1 MIRSLFADRAEA
13 GRLLGAKLEKQAFEH
28 PVVYAL
34 PRGGVAVAVEIAE
47 ILRAPLDLLLV
58 RKIGVPG
65 YEELAAGSIVDG
77 EQPDIIINVD
87 VASAVGLSREEIEAA
102 GRRQLA
108 EIERRRALYL
118 PGRAP
123 ISAKG
128 HTAILVDDGIAT
140 GASMKAAIAA
150 IRRRAAQRV
159 VIAVPVAAA
168 DTAAEL
174 AELVDEFVCL
184 AAPPRFGAVGY
195 YYRDFHQ
202 IEDDE
207 VVALLLRCSQASTEN
222 EHGPEARER

>member
-1 MIRSLFADRAEA
+1 MIRALFADRAEA
-13 GRLLGAKLEKQAFEH
+13 GRLLGAKLQQRALEA

-47 ILRAPLDLLLV
+47 MLSAPLDLLLV

-77 EQPDIIINVD
+77 EQPDIIINED
-87 VASAVGLSREEIEAA
+87 VMHDARLSRTQIETA
-102 GRRQLA
+102 GRRQLE

-123 ISAKG
+123 ISAKDR
-128 HTAILVDDGIAT
+128 TAILVDDGIAT
-140 GASMKAAIAA
+140 GASMKAAVTA
-150 IRRRAAQRV
+150 IKRRAPRRV

-174 AELVDEFVCL
+174 AELADELVCL
-184 AAPPRFGAVGY
+184 AAPPRFGAVGF

-202 IEDDE
+202 LEDDE
-207 VVALLLRCSQASTEN
+207 VLALLKRCQHPSGGE
-222 EHGPEARER
+222 

>member
-1 MIRSLFADRAEA
+1 MTVPRFADRAAA
-13 GRLLGAKLEKQAFEH
+13 GRLLGAQLDKLGFEA

-34 PRGGVAVAVEIAE
+34 PRGGVAVAVEVAE
-47 ILRAPLDLLLV
+47 KLGAPLDLLLV

-65 YEELAAGSIVDG
+65 HEEVAAGSIVDG
-77 EQPDIIINVD
+77 EQPDIIINER
-87 VASAVGLSREEIEAA
+87 VASVARLTHAQIEVA
-102 GRRQLA
+102 GRRQLE

-128 HTAILVDDGIAT
+128 RTAILVDDGVAT

-150 IRRRAAQRV
+150 VRRRAPQRI

-174 AELVDEFVCL
+174 AELADEVVCL
-184 AAPPRFGAVGY
+184 AAPAYFGSVGY
-195 YYRDFHQ
+195 YYQDFHQ
-202 IEDDE
+202 LEDDE
-207 VVALLLRCSQASTEN
+207 VVALLRN
-222 EHGPEARER
+222 NP

>member
-1 MIRSLFADRAEA
+1 MIRPLFADRAAA
-13 GRLLGAKLEKQAFEH
+13 GRLLGAKLEQRNFED
-28 PVVYAL
+28 PIIYAL

-77 EQPDIIINVD
+77 ERPDIIINVD
-87 VASAVGLSREEIEAA
+87 VASAAGLSREEIEAA
-102 GRRQLA
+102 GRRQLP

-118 PGRAP
+118 PGRPP

-140 GASMKAAIAA
+140 GASMKAAVAGIH
-150 IRRRAAQRV
+150 RRAARRV

-168 DTAAEL
+168 DTAVEM
-174 AELVDEFVCL
+174 AELVDEFICL
-184 AAPPRFGAVGY
+184 AAPPHFGAVGY
-195 YYRDFHQ
+195 YYRDFRQ
-202 IEDDE
+202 VEDDE
-207 VVALLLRCSQASTEN
+207 VVALLNRC
-222 EHGPEARER
+222 ARPAMGE

>member
-1 MIRSLFADRAEA
+1 MNRPLFADRAAA
-13 GRLLGAKLEKQAFEH
+13 GRLLGAKLEKQAYQS
-28 PVVYAL
+28 PVLYAL

-87 VASAVGLSREEIEAA
+87 VASAAGLSREEIETA

-140 GASMKAAIAA
+140 GASMKAAVAGIH
-150 IRRRAAQRV
+150 RRAAHRV

-174 AELVDEFVCL
+174 AELADEFVCL
-184 AAPPRFGAVGY
+184 AAPPHFGAVGY
-195 YYRDFHQ
+195 YYQDFHQ
-202 IEDDE
+202 LTDDE
-207 VVALLLRCSQASTEN
+207 VVALLERCRFSSQEN
-222 EHGPEARER
+222 EHDRDARER

>member
-1 MIRSLFADRAEA
+1 MIGPRFANRAAA
-13 GRLLGAKLEKQAFEH
+13 GHLLGAKLDKLAIDA

-47 ILRAPLDLLLV
+47 MLDAPLDLLLV

-77 EQPDIIINVD
+77 EQPDIIINEH
-87 VASAVGLSREEIEAA
+87 VASAARLSRAQIEAA
-102 GRRQLA
+102 GTRQLE

-128 HTAILVDDGIAT
+128 RTAILVDDGIAT

-150 IRRRAAQRV
+150 IRRRGPRRV
-159 VIAVPVAAA
+159 VIAVPVARRRYGGGVGPASRRVR
-168 DTAAEL
+168 L
-174 AELVDEFVCL
+174 PRR
-184 AAPPRFGAVGY
+184 APTFWFR
-195 YYRDFHQ
+195 R
-202 IEDDE
+202 
-207 VVALLLRCSQASTEN
+207 LLLSGLPPTRRQ
-222 EHGPEARER
+222 

>member
-1 MIRSLFADRAEA
+1 MIDSLFADRAAA
-13 GRLLGAKLEKQAFEH
+13 GRLLAAKLEKRAFES

-47 ILRAPLDLLLV
+47 RLGAPLDLLLV

-77 EQPDIIINVD
+77 EQPDIIIND
-87 VASAVGLSREEIEAA
+87 SIAISARLSREQIEAI
-102 GRRQLA
+102 GRRQLE

-123 ISAKG
+123 ISAKDR
-128 HTAILVDDGIAT
+128 TAILVDDGIAT
-140 GASMKAAIAA
+140 GASMKAAVAA
-150 IRRRAAQRV
+150 IHRRAARRV

-184 AAPPRFGAVGY
+184 AAPPHFGAVGY

-202 IEDDE
+202 LEDDE
-207 VVALLLRCSQASTEN
+207 VVALLMRHPSTEH
-222 EHGPEARER
+222 EYGRQAEKYRS

>member
-1 MIRSLFADRAEA
+1 MIRTLFADRTEA
-13 GRLLGAKLEKQAFEH
+13 GRLLGAKLEKRALEA

-47 ILRAPLDLLLV
+47 MLSAPLDLLLV

-77 EQPDIIINVD
+77 SQPDIIFNED
-87 VASAVGLSREEIEAA
+87 VLLEANLSRARVEAA
-102 GRRQLA
+102 GRRELE
-108 EIERRRALYL
+108 EIERRRALYM

-123 ISAKG
+123 ISAKDR
-128 HTAILVDDGIAT
+128 TVILVDDGIAT
-140 GASMKAAIAA
+140 GASMKAAVTA
-150 IRRRAAQRV
+150 IRRRAPRRV

-202 IEDDE
+202 LDDDE
-207 VVALLLRCSQASTEN
+207 VVALL
-222 EHGPEARER
+222 ERIGA

>member
-1 MIRSLFADRAEA
+1 MIRALFADRAEA
-13 GRLLGAKLEKQAFEH
+13 GRLLGAKLQQRALEA

-47 ILRAPLDLLLV
+47 MLHAPLDLLLV

-77 EQPDIIINVD
+77 EQPDIIINED
-87 VASAVGLSREEIEAA
+87 VLLQARLSRTQIEAA
-102 GRRQLA
+102 GRGQLE

-123 ISAKG
+123 ISAKDR
-128 HTAILVDDGIAT
+128 TAILVDDGIAT
-140 GASMKAAIAA
+140 GASMKAAVTA
-150 IRRRAAQRV
+150 IKRRSPRRV

-174 AELVDEFVCL
+174 AEQADEFVCL
-184 AAPPRFGAVGY
+184 AAPPHFGAVGF

-202 IEDDE
+202 LEDDE
-207 VVALLLRCSQASTEN
+207 VLALLKRCHRPSGGE
-222 EHGPEARER
+222 